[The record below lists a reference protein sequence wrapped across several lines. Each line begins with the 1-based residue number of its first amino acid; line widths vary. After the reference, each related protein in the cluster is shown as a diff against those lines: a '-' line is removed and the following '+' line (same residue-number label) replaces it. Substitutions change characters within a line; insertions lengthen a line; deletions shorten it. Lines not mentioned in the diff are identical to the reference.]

1 MPHRLSAFAALLRRQ
16 FTLVGGKGE
25 PAAFPDF
32 ADMALELFRLQFE
45 TCAAYRR
52 LCQSDGVAPG
62 EVLDWRR
69 IPAVPTA
76 AFQELELTSIPPLER
91 EYVFHSSGTT
101 GQRPS
106 RHFHHRESRSLYEA
120 SLGNWFA
127 AHLLGG
133 VPSVVAENR
142 PCFVS
147 LTPAPALAPH
157 SSLVHM
163 IAVASE
169 RFGPGDSMFAGQRDP
184 EGAWVVDFERA
195 RSALEESGVTGR
207 PVLILGTAFN
217 LVHLAEH
224 LGDRPLAR
232 LPAPGSRIMETGGY
246 KGRSREL
253 RKDELH
259 AALSRCLGLEADA
272 IVSEYG
278 MSELGSQAYDR
289 CWGAAAGA
297 RRFRFPPWVRVLAI
311 SPETGRPMGD
321 GEVGLLRVFDPA
333 NVWSVMAV
341 QTGDLGRVCGDGFEL
356 IGRAKAVEPR
366 GCSLMAA

>member
-1 MPHRLSAFAALLRRQ
+1 MPHRLSALADRLRGF
-16 FTLVGGKGE
+16 FTAVDTSCPLTSDAE
-25 PAAFPDF
+25 F
-32 ADMALELFRLQFE
+32 ADIALELFRLQFE

-52 LCQSDGVAPG
+52 LCQSEGVVPA
-62 EVLDWRR
+62 EIRDWRR
-69 IPAVPTA
+69 IPAVPTV
-76 AFQELELTSIPPLER
+76 AFQELDLTSIPPPER
-91 EYVFHSSGTT
+91 EFVFHSSGTT

-127 AHLLGG
+127 SHLLGG
-133 VPSVVAENR
+133 IPSATGENR
-142 PCFVS
+142 PRFVS
-147 LTPAPALAPH
+147 LTPTPAAAPH

-163 IAVASE
+163 ISVVSE
-169 RFGPGDSMFAGQRDP
+169 RFGAGDSIFTGQRDP
-184 EGAWVVDFERA
+184 EGAWVVDFERVRA
-195 RSALEESGVTGR
+195 ALEASGESGR

-224 LGDRPLAR
+224 LEHRPLAR
-232 LPAPGSRIMETGGY
+232 GPAPGSRIMETGGY

-259 AALSRCLGLEADA
+259 AALTRCLGIGADA

-289 CWGAAAGA
+289 GWGARSGE

-311 SPETGRPMGD
+311 SPETGRPVAD
-321 GEVGLLRVFDPA
+321 GEVGLLRVIDPA
-333 NVWSVMAV
+333 NVWSVQAV
-341 QTGDLGRVCGDGFEL
+341 QTGDLGRCFGGGFEL